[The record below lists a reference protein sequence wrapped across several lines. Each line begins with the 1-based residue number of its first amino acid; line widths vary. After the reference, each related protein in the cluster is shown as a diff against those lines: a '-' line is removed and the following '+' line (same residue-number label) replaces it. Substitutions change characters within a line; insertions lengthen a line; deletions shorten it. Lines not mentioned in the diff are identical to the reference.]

1 MLTTIELQLT
11 YTEKIPFSIHQNQES
26 DLFVRVEGVGSEPQL
41 IFNPTIAEF
50 EPVLPFSPGSEV
62 EVTVTNPMP
71 YPVEFY
77 SLEFD
82 QQYLEEEKVCKL
94 IINKSAVG

>member
-1 MLTTIELQLT
+1 M
-11 YTEKIPFSIHQNQES
+11 
-26 DLFVRVEGVGSEPQL
+26 EGGGSEPQL
-41 IFNPTIAEF
+41 IFTPSLVEF
-50 EPVLPFSPGSEV
+50 EPVLPFSQGSEA

-82 QQYLEEEKVCKL
+82 KQYLEEEEVC
-94 IINKSAVG
+94 

>member
-1 MLTTIELQLT
+1 M
-11 YTEKIPFSIHQNQES
+11 
-26 DLFVRVEGVGSEPQL
+26 EGGGSEPQL
-41 IFNPTIAEF
+41 IFTPSLVEF
-50 EPVLPFSPGSEV
+50 EPVLPFSQGSEA

-82 QQYLEEEKVCKL
+82 KQYLEEEEVYDCEANINSLL
-94 IINKSAVG
+94 IKYAHSAMLPL